1 MMMES
6 MKYRSGC
13 GQITFAVVL
22 GFVAAGCAGTGDFQQ
37 LADGSYQVVCSGG
50 YHDWQGCYADAKK
63 ACQGGDYVIKSRV
76 SDEGSSS
83 TGSKDFSAK
92 GSQVTRSMTVM
103 CK

>member
-1 MMMES
+1 
-6 MKYRSGC
+6 MKYTSRC
-13 GQITFAVVL
+13 RDAVFAVAL
-22 GFVAAGCAGTGDFQQ
+22 GVVAAGCAGTGEVQQ
-37 LADGSYQVVCSGG
+37 LADGSYRVVCSGG

-63 ACQGGDYVIKSRV
+63 ACNGGDYVIKSRV

-92 GSQVTRSMTVM
+92 GSSVTRSMTVM